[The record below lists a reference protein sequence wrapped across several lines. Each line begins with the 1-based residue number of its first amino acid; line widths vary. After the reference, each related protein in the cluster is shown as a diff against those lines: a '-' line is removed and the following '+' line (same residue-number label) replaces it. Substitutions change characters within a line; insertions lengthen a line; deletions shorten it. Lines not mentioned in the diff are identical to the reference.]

1 VRLDPSVDP
10 TRPPVG
16 SSGEVFINQW
26 FSYRKGLQGI
36 KNTRSNAVRVFGQ
49 KEKYIGWPSANTFP
63 FLTPRQ
69 SLDRQGTVQLEKSLL
84 KYLFYDLLRIANI

>member
-10 TRPPVG
+10 TRSPFR

-36 KNTRSNAVRVFGQ
+36 KNTRCKAVRLFGQ
-49 KEKYIGWPSANTFP
+49 KEKIYRMAFGQYVSFFNAKAVAGQT
-63 FLTPRQ
+63 
-69 SLDRQGTVQLEKSLL
+69 GTVQFEKSLL
-84 KYLFYDLLRIANI
+84 EYLF